1 MFLEFL
7 WPLFWVTFIDLFIFQ
22 RLFFSSMAMTSSQIV
37 GLFVDGWP
45 KDLIFIGCGPPNR
58 NTGKWRFIGIPYR
71 WSLFLG
77 GGRDELDKHSH
88 WDLWTMSSPDIP
100 ILESPNWLN
109 FEPMMLSLFGRESPV
124 VLQRNNQGLFWFWCF
139 LFKHPQIPEMEWFI
153 ILVTENFSQSP
164 ELHGAWCTVY
174 IFPWCCKNIPIL
186 PWDRQPLCYFF
197 DMCLDDICEIN
208 VCIVLLMEEILH
220 QLGCV
225 KPCKQWDK
233 LPTSTDA
240 GFPPSTV
247 WMGRLPM
254 GWCNDATWME
264 FSLSARMPYLLSSEV
279 PVPPFCP
286 SKKKTVVI
294 PTQQKDTP

>member
-1 MFLEFL
+1 
-7 WPLFWVTFIDLFIFQ
+7 
-22 RLFFSSMAMTSSQIV
+22 MAMTSSQIV

-88 WDLWTMSSPDIP
+88 WDLWTRSSPDIP
-100 ILESPNWLN
+100 ILQSPNWLN

-139 LFKHPQIPEMEWFI
+139 LFKRPQIPEMEWFI

-174 IFPWCCKNIPIL
+174 IFPWCWKNIPIL

-208 VCIVLLMEEILH
+208 VRIVLLMEEILH

-233 LPTSTDA
+233 LLINWCRISSINSMNGSTSH
-240 GFPPSTV
+240 G
-247 WMGRLPM
+247 MM
-254 GWCNDATWME
+254 QWCNLNG
-264 FSLSARMPYLLSSEV
+264 LSARMPWLLSSEV
-279 PVPPFCP
+279 PVPFCP
-286 SKKKTVVI
+286 EKNPWWSRHTKRYPLNRASSPGFSLLRSQNSRYHLDLLI
-294 PTQQKDTP
+294 